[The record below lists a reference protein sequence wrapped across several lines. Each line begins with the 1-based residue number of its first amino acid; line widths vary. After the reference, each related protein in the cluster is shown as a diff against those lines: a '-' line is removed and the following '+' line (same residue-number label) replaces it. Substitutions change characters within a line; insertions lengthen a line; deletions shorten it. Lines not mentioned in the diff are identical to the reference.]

1 VLIKPPRLEKGQTI
15 GVIGPAGP
23 MQPERL
29 EHGIEYLK
37 WRGFQVKLGSHIH
50 DRFGYLAGID
60 KARLDD
66 LHDMTSDPEVHA
78 IFCTRGGY
86 GSPRLLH
93 RIDYNLF
100 RQHPKIFVGYSDITA
115 LQLALWARANLA
127 TFTGPMVAVE
137 MGKGISE
144 FTENHFWET
153 LQSTQP
159 PDRMTDV
166 SGPLQIIQS
175 GTARGR
181 LLGGCLS
188 LVTTLVGTSFLPDL
202 TGSILFLEDIGEEPY
217 QIDRRLMQLKL
228 SGILGKI
235 SGLVFGQFHDCAP
248 EKPDESLN
256 LEQVIRE
263 VVSDLNIPVVMNLP
277 YGHIDTKYT
286 LPIGVEAVL
295 NADHGYLEILES
307 GVS

>member
-1 VLIKPPRLEKGQTI
+1 MPIKPPRLEQGQTI
-15 GVIGPAGP
+15 GVIGSAGP

-29 EHGIEYLK
+29 NRGIEYLEQ
-37 WRGFQVKLGSHIH
+37 RGFRVKPGSHIH
-50 DRFGYLAGID
+50 DRYGYLAGTD
-60 KARLDD
+60 EARLED
-66 LHDMTSDPEVHA
+66 LHTLISDPEVHA
-78 IFCTRGGY
+78 VFCTRGGY
-86 GSPRLLH
+86 GTPRLLH

-100 RQHPKIFVGYSDITA
+100 RQHPKILVGYSDITA
-115 LQLALWARANLA
+115 LQLALLARANLV

-159 PDRMTDV
+159 PKRMRDV

-175 GTARGR
+175 GTAWGR

-202 TGSILFLEDIGEEPY
+202 NGCILVLEDIGEEPY
-217 QIDRRLMQLKL
+217 QVDRRLMQLKL
-228 SGILGKI
+228 SGILDKI
-235 SGLVFGQFHDCAP
+235 SGLVFGQFQDCEP
-248 EKPDESLN
+248 EKPDESLS

-286 LPIGVEAVL
+286 LPVGVKAYL
-295 NADHGYLEILES
+295 NAEEGYLEISES
-307 GVS
+307 GVV